1 MNGPTTGD
9 WNGPD
14 GAPAAWDGDPLQQN
28 ANSQDSPGE
37 QPLDRESLR
46 PSGLAEWFVISQTVL
61 PAMLYLPGSQAYRL
75 PLRVGAYAISLYAFV
90 VWWFDRGGRHPGR
103 HPAERWLSL
112 VLLCLVLMIAHPN
125 TANLYVGLA
134 QTALYFAIFCPL
146 FWAPAYVQKPRQL
159 VRLLVLLLVCNGINA
174 MVGVLQ
180 VYDPAVWMP
189 REFSG
194 TVMNTPGML
203 EMATYI
209 GRNGQR
215 IVRPP
220 GLFDT
225 PGAVCGPGATAAL
238 LGLIFA
244 LEPIAWWKRGVS
256 VAFSAAG
263 ISAIYLSHVRSSLL
277 VTVGMMAVYVA
288 LLAAAN
294 QKKRVTVFIG
304 LAVGLV
310 VVGLSVATFLGGESI
325 QERFSTLFEDDPR
338 TLYYQSRGVAL
349 ENAFDKLLVDYPL
362 GVGLGRWGMMSGYFG
377 DSVAFDSKGFFA
389 EIQPTAWILDGGIFL
404 LLLYAI
410 ALVVTMAYEIALT
423 RRLWDTGDRILAAIV
438 VAANFGTVAMVF
450 SFVPFGTAIGMQFW
464 FLEGA
469 LHGAMLH
476 QLRRS

>member
-1 MNGPTTGD
+1 
-9 WNGPD
+9 
-14 GAPAAWDGDPLQQN
+14 
-28 ANSQDSPGE
+28 
-37 QPLDRESLR
+37 
-46 PSGLAEWFVISQTVL
+46 
-61 PAMLYLPGSQAYRL
+61 
-75 PLRVGAYAISLYAFV
+75 
-90 VWWFDRGGRHPGR
+90 
-103 HPAERWLSL
+103 
-112 VLLCLVLMIAHPN
+112 
-125 TANLYVGLA
+125 
-134 QTALYFAIFCPL
+134 
-146 FWAPAYVQKPRQL
+146 
-159 VRLLVLLLVCNGINA
+159 
-174 MVGVLQ
+174 
-180 VYDPAVWMP
+180 
-189 REFSG
+189 
-194 TVMNTPGML
+194 MNTPGMI

-244 LEPIAWWKRGVS
+244 LEPIAWWKRGAA

-294 QKKRVTVFIG
+294 QKKRVTVFVG

-325 QERFSTLFEDDPR
+325 QERFSTLFQDDPR

-349 ENAFDKLLVDYPL
+349 ENAFDELLVDYPL

-404 LLLYAI
+404 LLFYAI

-423 RRLWDTGDRILAAIV
+423 RRLWDTGDRTLAAIV

-450 SFVPFGTAIGMQFW
+450 TFVPFGTSIGMQFW